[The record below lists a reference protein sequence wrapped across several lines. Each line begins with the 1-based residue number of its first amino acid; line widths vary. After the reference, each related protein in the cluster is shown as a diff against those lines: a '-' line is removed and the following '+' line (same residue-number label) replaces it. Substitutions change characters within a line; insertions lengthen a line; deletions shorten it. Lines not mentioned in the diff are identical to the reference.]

1 MKQQMVNKEGEQFMM
16 GIQISNK
23 LSNSKIYNAIR
34 KWPNPP
40 LNLFWSPNIRMTRIE
55 MKIYFFYW
63 ILAQKCQRS
72 VNIWAKKNQIILQKE
87 SRVPINSYGQFFCFK
102 TIPQFP
108 FNFQFV
114 SNISRHKNGH
124 LK

>member
-16 GIQISNK
+16 DIQISNK

-40 LNLFWSPNIRMTRIE
+40 PNLFWSPNIRMTRIE

-72 VNIWAKKNQIILQKE
+72 VNIWAKKKSNYFAERIPCSNQFIW
-87 SRVPINSYGQFFCFK
+87 SVFFASK
-102 TIPQFP
+102 QSL
-108 FNFQFV
+108 NFLSIFSSSPTFQG
-114 SNISRHKNGH
+114 IKMGI
-124 LK
+124 